1 MNRYYVIINGINSLT
16 IPGLAIKE
24 LPPITKTLMR
34 NQREEIDG
42 RDGDITTELGYSAYD
57 KTMTIGLYGNYDIN
71 QIIAFF
77 NQKGT
82 IVFSDEAD
90 KYYNFTI
97 LERIDYAKLVKF
109 RTASV
114 KFHCQP
120 FKYELNE
127 SPQTITTEL
136 VESTGEEATLNDT
149 AETSLQIGLKGNTYQ
164 ETTTGKNKC
173 ISVTKPSNQNL
184 RFTFEKNIAQTI
196 TISFNTNEDLS
207 NNSLYLEVDGTSLGN
222 TGGITG
228 SANTRASKTITFD
241 NTTYQAIQNATN
253 VSLLLYK
260 SGANFTIPDNGMI
273 EDGSSMTDFE
283 PYTGGIPA
291 PNPDFPMPVEVV
303 TGDNTIIVGN
313 KNLLKLGTGSS
324 SRNNTELTITEDVL
338 NFKNTGTTN
347 YVAYGIDGVLRNTN
361 YGDRITWNNKIL
373 KAGTYTLSYKYLSGS
388 NTATQSGGNFARV
401 YIYGRSIG
409 DTGYVS
415 TELANCNIS
424 ATSTSSTFT
433 ISEDKE
439 VNIVVYLYGTNIT
452 IDINFQVMLE
462 SGNTA
467 TSYTPYQS
475 QEYEINLGTLELCKI
490 GTYQDHLYKSEGNWY
505 KHKEIGKVILD
516 GTIGGYNSGNNWFY
530 IGLSILGITSAN
542 ALVCNYF
549 KFYENFTSLVNTTIG
564 IGLSNNLT
572 NFLIRNT
579 ALASESDYKTWLGN
593 NNTIVYYVLATPTE
607 EQITDEALITQ
618 LELLQNAM
626 SYLDQ
631 TNVTQTYDN
640 MPFILDLKAIKKGTN
655 EITINNT
662 GNIYSKPIMALNG
675 SGMIEININD
685 TEVLRVDMSE
695 HHNIVIDSANMEA
708 YNPNTMALRNRQVT
722 GNYENLKLNQG
733 ENKIKVLG
741 QLTEATI
748 TDYTRWL

>member
-16 IPGLAIKE
+16 IPGLAIRE
-24 LPPITKTLMR
+24 LPPISKTLMR

-127 SPQTITTEL
+127 TPQTITTEL

-149 AETSLQIGLKGNTYQ
+149 AETSLQVGLKGNTYQ
-164 ETTTGKNKC
+164 ET
-173 ISVTKPSNQNL
+173 
-184 RFTFEKNIAQTI
+184 
-196 TISFNTNEDLS
+196 
-207 NNSLYLEVDGTSLGN
+207 
-222 TGGITG
+222 
-228 SANTRASKTITFD
+228 
-241 NTTYQAIQNATN
+241 
-253 VSLLLYK
+253 
-260 SGANFTIPDNGMI
+260 
-273 EDGSSMTDFE
+273 
-283 PYTGGIPA
+283 A
-291 PNPDFPMPVEVV
+291 PNPDYPQEVQVV

-347 YVAYGIDGVLRNTN
+347 YVAYGIDGTLRNAN
-361 YGDRITWNNKIL
+361 YGDRITWNNKVL

-388 NTATQSGGNFARV
+388 NNSTQAGGNFVRV
-401 YIYGRSIG
+401 YVYGRNIG
-409 DTGYVS
+409 DTNYP

-439 VNIVVYLYGTNIT
+439 VIVVAYLYGNISV
-452 IDINFQVMLE
+452 DINFKVMLE
-462 SGNTA
+462 SGETA
-467 TSYTPYQS
+467 STYVPYQE
-475 QEYEINLGTLELCKI
+475 QNYTIDLGDLELCKI
-490 GTYQDHLYKSEGNWY
+490 GTYQDYLYKSGGNWY
-505 KHKEIGKVILD
+505 KHTEIGKITLD
-516 GTIGGYNSGNNWFY
+516 GTEDITQNSNTSYSNTMLRFT
-530 IGLSILGITSAN
+530 ISVADKKLSASNTEADNIK
-542 ALVCNYF
+542 CNM
-549 KFYENFTSLVNTTIG
+549 FTSRALNFDARTQESITGHDSNHTIIIFIDSSRLSSADITGFKAWLSSNTPV
-564 IGLSNNLT
+564 
-572 NFLIRNT
+572 
-579 ALASESDYKTWLGN
+579 
-593 NNTIVYYVLATPTE
+593 VYYVLETPTE
-607 EQITDEALITQ
+607 EQITDEVLITQ

-655 EITINNT
+655 EITINNA

-708 YNPNTMALRNRQVT
+708 YNPNTMVLRNRQVT